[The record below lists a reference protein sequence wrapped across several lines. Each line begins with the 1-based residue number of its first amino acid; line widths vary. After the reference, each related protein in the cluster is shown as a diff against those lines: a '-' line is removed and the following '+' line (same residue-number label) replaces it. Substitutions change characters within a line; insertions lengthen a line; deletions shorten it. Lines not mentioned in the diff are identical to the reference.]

1 MKEEFLYY
9 IWENRLTD
17 KDLKSTDNEAV
28 DIVATGYRNTD
39 SGPDYLE
46 ARIQI
51 GDKLW
56 AGHVEIHVKAS
67 DWNRHGHQKDKA
79 YQNVILHVVYE
90 NDAKVNDIPTLEL
103 KGHFNESLFAQYQK
117 LIASKTW
124 IPCEKNISQ
133 VLVFTRLSWL
143 DRMAVERLE
152 SKASTVTKLLKSNQ
166 FDWEDA
172 LYKLL
177 MRYFG
182 LKVNNEAFEYL
193 ANILPFKTLLKH
205 ADNLLQVE
213 AMLMGCAGFLDDDFT
228 EEYPLLLKREF
239 TVMRAKF
246 NLLTMPAER
255 WKFMR
260 MRPSN
265 FPTIRLAQ
273 MAQLIHKNGCLFSK
287 IKAAKDT
294 AEVNALFDVAAS
306 GYWETHWRFEKRE
319 RLPQS
324 ERLPQ
329 CDSPTQPSGAVGLSY
344 NGSRESSLRL
354 PQSERLPQCD
364 SPTRSQPKH
373 LGDATADLLLINAV
387 APLLFCHGKLHKDES
402 VCETAMQF
410 LEDTEAEGNAI
421 IRHFAAC
428 GITAENAMQTQA
440 LLHLNSYFCKRKR
453 CLECRIGNVLLH
465 KTNQL

>member
-1 MKEEFLYY
+1 MMREEFLYY

-17 KDLKSTDNEAV
+17 KDLKTIEGESI

-39 SGPDYLE
+39 SGPDFLE
-46 ARIQI
+46 AKIQI
-51 GDKLW
+51 GNKLW
-56 AGHVEIHVKAS
+56 AGHVEIHVKSA
-67 DWNRHGHQKDKA
+67 DWNRHGHQTDKA
-79 YQNVILHVVYE
+79 YKNVILHVVYE
-90 NDAKVNDIPTLEL
+90 NDLQVNDIPTLEL
-103 KGHFNESLFAQYQK
+103 KGHFDGSLFAQYQK

-124 IPCEKNISQ
+124 IPCEKSISQ
-133 VLVFTRLSWL
+133 VPVFTRLSWL

-152 SKASTVTKLLKSNQ
+152 SKSGNVTKILETNQ

-205 ADNLLQVE
+205 SDNLLQVE
-213 AMLMGCAGFLDDDFT
+213 AMLMGCAGFLEDDFS

-239 TVMRAKF
+239 SVMKAKF

-273 MAQLIHKNGCLFSK
+273 MAQLVHKNGCLFSK

-294 AEVNALFDVAAS
+294 AEVKALFDVAAS
-306 GYWETHWRFEKRE
+306 EYWETHWRFGF
-319 RLPQS
+319 S
-324 ERLPQ
+324 
-329 CDSPTQPSGAVGLSY
+329 T
-344 NGSRESSLRL
+344 ESK
-354 PQSERLPQCD
+354 
-364 SPTRSQPKH
+364 PKH
-373 LGDATADLLLINAV
+373 LGETTADVLIINAV
-387 APLLFCHGKLHKDES
+387 APLLFCYGKLHKDES
-402 VCETAMQF
+402 VCETALQF
-410 LEDTEAEGNAI
+410 LEETEAEDNAI
-421 IRHFAAC
+421 IRHYAQY

-440 LLHLNSYFCKRKR
+440 LLHLYSYFCKRKR

-465 KTNQL
+465 KINQIS

>member
-1 MKEEFLYY
+1 MREEFLYY

-17 KDLKSTDNEAV
+17 KDLKTTEGESI

-39 SGPDYLE
+39 SGPDFLE
-46 ARIQI
+46 AKIQI
-51 GDKLW
+51 GNKLW
-56 AGHVEIHVKAS
+56 AGHVEIHVKSS
-67 DWNRHGHQKDKA
+67 DWNRHGHQSDKA
-79 YQNVILHVVYE
+79 YKSVILHVVYE
-90 NDAKVNDIPTLEL
+90 NDLQVNDIPTLEL
-103 KGHFNESLFAQYQK
+103 KGHFDESLFAQYQK

-124 IPCEKNISQ
+124 IPCERSISQ
-133 VLVFTRLSWL
+133 VPVFTRLSWL

-152 SKASTVTKLLKSNQ
+152 SKSGNVTKILEANQ

-205 ADNLLQVE
+205 SDNLFQVE
-213 AMLMGCAGFLDDDFT
+213 AMLMGCAGFLEDDFS

-239 TVMRAKF
+239 SVMKAKF

-273 MAQLIHKNGCLFSK
+273 MAQLVHKNGCLFSK
-287 IKAAKDT
+287 IKAAKNT
-294 AEVNALFDVAAS
+294 AEVKDLFDVKAS
-306 GYWETHWRFEKRE
+306 EYWETHWRFGF
-319 RLPQS
+319 S
-324 ERLPQ
+324 
-329 CDSPTQPSGAVGLSY
+329 T
-344 NGSRESSLRL
+344 ESK
-354 PQSERLPQCD
+354 
-364 SPTRSQPKH
+364 PKH
-373 LGDATADLLLINAV
+373 LGETTADVLIINAV
-387 APLLFCHGKLHKDES
+387 APLLFCYGKLHKDES
-402 VCETAMQF
+402 VCETALQF
-410 LEDTEAEGNAI
+410 LEETEAEDNAI
-421 IRHFAAC
+421 IRHYAQY

-440 LLHLNSYFCKRKR
+440 LLHLYSYFCKRKR

-465 KTNQL
+465 KINQIS

>member
-1 MKEEFLYY
+1 MREEFLYY
-9 IWENRLTD
+9 LWENRLID
-17 KDLKSTDNEAV
+17 KALQTTEGEAV

-39 SGPDYLE
+39 SGPDFLE

-67 DWNRHGHQKDKA
+67 DWNRHGHQTDKA
-79 YQNVILHVVYE
+79 YKNVILHVVYE
-90 NDAKVNDIPTLEL
+90 NDTKVNNIPTLEL
-103 KGHFNESLFAQYQK
+103 KGHFDETLFANYQK
-117 LIASKTW
+117 FISSKNW
-124 IPCEKNISQ
+124 IPCEKSITQ
-133 VLVFTRLSWL
+133 VPVFTRLSWL
-143 DRMAVERLE
+143 DRMAIERLE
-152 SKASTVTKLLKSNQ
+152 SKSETVTKILNTNQ

-182 LKVNNEAFEYL
+182 LKVNTEAFEYL
-193 ANILPFKTLLKH
+193 SNILPFKTLLKH
-205 ADNLLQVE
+205 ADNLLQLE
-213 AMLMGCAGFLDDDFT
+213 AMLFGCAGFLEDDFT

-239 TVMRAKF
+239 AVMKAKF

-255 WKFMR
+255 WKFLR

-287 IKAAKDT
+287 IREAKNGN
-294 AEVNALFDVAAS
+294 EVKSMFNVAAS
-306 GYWETHWRFEKRE
+306 EYWKTHYRFGT
-319 RLPQS
+319 
-324 ERLPQ
+324 
-329 CDSPTQPSGAVGLSY
+329 PT
-344 NGSRESSLRL
+344 ESK
-354 PQSERLPQCD
+354 
-364 SPTRSQPKH
+364 PKH
-373 LGDATADLLLINAV
+373 LGDSTADVLMINAV
-387 APLLFCHGKLHKDES
+387 APLLFCYGKLHKDDS

-410 LEDTEAEGNAI
+410 LEETEAEDNAI
-421 IRHFAAC
+421 IRHFTQC

-440 LLHLNSYFCKRKR
+440 LLHLYSYFCKRKR

-465 KTNQL
+465 KTNQIS

>member
-1 MKEEFLYY
+1 MREEFLYY
-9 IWENRLTD
+9 IWENRLID
-17 KDLKSTDNEAV
+17 KDLKTTEGEAV
-28 DIVATGYRNTD
+28 EMVATGYRNTD
-39 SGPDYLE
+39 SGPDFLE
-46 ARIQI
+46 AKIQI

-56 AGHVEIHVKAS
+56 AGHVEIHVKSS
-67 DWNRHGHQKDKA
+67 DWNRHGHQNDKA

-90 NDAKVNDIPTLEL
+90 NDIQVNDIPTLEL
-103 KGHFNESLFAQYQK
+103 IGHFDESLFAQYQK
-117 LIASKTW
+117 LIASKNW
-124 IPCEKNISQ
+124 IPCEKSISQ
-133 VLVFTRLSWL
+133 VPVFTRLSWL

-152 SKASTVTKLLKSNQ
+152 SKSGAVTKILEANQ

-193 ANILPFKTLLKH
+193 ANILPYKTLLKH

-213 AMLMGCAGFLDDDFT
+213 AMLMGCAGFLEDDFT
-228 EEYPLLLKREF
+228 EEYPRLLKREF
-239 TVMRAKF
+239 SVMKTKF
-246 NLLTMPAER
+246 NLLTMPTER

-294 AEVNALFDVAAS
+294 NEVKVLFDVKGS
-306 GYWETHWRFEKRE
+306 EYWETHWRFN
-319 RLPQS
+319 Q
-324 ERLPQ
+324 RLPQ
-329 CDSPTQPSGAVGLSY
+329 CDSPTTQPSGAVGLSY
-344 NGSRESSLRL
+344 HGSRK
-354 PQSERLPQCD
+354 
-364 SPTRSQPKH
+364 TAKH
-373 LGDATADLLLINAV
+373 LGDATANILIINAV
-387 APLLFCHGKLHKDES
+387 ALLLFCYGKLHKDES
-402 VCETAMQF
+402 VCETAIQF
-410 LEDTEAEGNAI
+410 LEDTEAEDNTI
-421 IRHFAAC
+421 IRHYAQC

-440 LLHLNSYFCKRKR
+440 LLHLYSYFCKRKR

-465 KTNQL
+465 KTNSIS

>member
-1 MKEEFLYY
+1 MREEFLYY
-9 IWENRLTD
+9 LWENRLID
-17 KDLKSTDNEAV
+17 KALQSLEGEAI

-39 SGPDYLE
+39 SGPDFLE
-46 ARIQI
+46 AKIQI

-56 AGHVEIHVKAS
+56 AGHVEIHVKSS
-67 DWNRHGHQKDKA
+67 DWNRHGHQTDKA
-79 YQNVILHVVYE
+79 YKNVILHVVYE
-90 NDAKVNDIPTLEL
+90 NDLQVNDIPTLEL
-103 KGHFNESLFAQYQK
+103 KGHFDESLFTQYQK

-124 IPCEKNISQ
+124 IPCEKSIAQ
-133 VLVFTRLSWL
+133 VPLFTRLSWL

-152 SKASTVTKLLKSNQ
+152 GKSETVTKILEANQ

-213 AMLMGCAGFLDDDFT
+213 AMLMGCAGFLEDDFT

-239 TVMRAKF
+239 SVMKAKF

-287 IKAAKDT
+287 IKVAKDT
-294 AEVNALFDVAAS
+294 AEVKALFDVAAS
-306 GYWETHWRFEKRE
+306 EYWETHWRFN
-319 RLPQS
+319 QW
-324 ERLPQ
+324 LPQ
-329 CDSPTQPSGAVGLSY
+329 CDSPTTQKSGAVGLSY
-344 NGSRESSLRL
+344 H
-354 PQSERLPQCD
+354 D
-364 SPTRSQPKH
+364 SHKTAKH
-373 LGDATADLLLINAV
+373 LGDTTADVLIINAV
-387 APLLFCHGKLHKDES
+387 APLLFCYGKLHKDES

-410 LEDTEAEGNAI
+410 LEDTEAEDNAI
-421 IRHFAAC
+421 IRHYAQC
-428 GITAENAMQTQA
+428 GITADNAMQSQA
-440 LLHLNSYFCKRKR
+440 LLHLYNMYCKRKR
-453 CLECRIGNVLLH
+453 CLECRIGNVLMR
-465 KTNQL
+465 

>member
-1 MKEEFLYY
+1 MREEFLYY

-17 KDLKSTDNEAV
+17 KDLKTAEGETV
-28 DIVATGYRNTD
+28 EVVATGYRNTD
-39 SGPDYLE
+39 SGPDFLE
-46 ARIQI
+46 AKIQI

-56 AGHVEIHVKAS
+56 AGHVEIHVKTS
-67 DWNRHGHQKDKA
+67 DWNRHGHQNDKA
-79 YQNVILHVVYE
+79 YKNVILHVVYE
-90 NDAKVNDIPTLEL
+90 NDLQVNDIPTLEL
-103 KGHFNESLFAQYQK
+103 KGHFDESLFAQYQK

-124 IPCEKNISQ
+124 IPCEKSITQ
-133 VLVFTRLSWL
+133 VPVFTRLSWL

-152 SKASTVTKLLKSNQ
+152 SKSGAVTKLLEANQ

-182 LKVNNEAFEYL
+182 LKVNNESFEYL
-193 ANILPFKTLLKH
+193 SNILPFKTLLKH

-213 AMLMGCAGFLDDDFT
+213 AMLMGCAGFLEDEFT

-239 TVMRAKF
+239 SVMKAKF

-273 MAQLIHKNGCLFSK
+273 MAQLIHKNGPLFSK

-294 AEVNALFDVAAS
+294 AEAKALFDVAAS
-306 GYWETHWRFEKRE
+306 EYWETHWRFN
-319 RLPQS
+319 
-324 ERLPQ
+324 RLPQ
-329 CDSPTQPSGAVGLSY
+329 CDSPTDQKSGAVGLSY
-344 NGSRESSLRL
+344 HGSRK
-354 PQSERLPQCD
+354 
-364 SPTRSQPKH
+364 TAKH
-373 LGDATADLLLINAV
+373 LGDATADILIINAV
-387 APLLFCHGKLHKDES
+387 APLLFCYGKLHKDES
-402 VCETAMQF
+402 VCETALQF
-410 LEDTEAEGNAI
+410 LEETEAEDNAI
-421 IRHFAAC
+421 IRHYASC

-440 LLHLNSYFCKRKR
+440 LLHLYSYFCKRKR

-465 KTNQL
+465 KINQIS

>member
-1 MKEEFLYY
+1 MREEFLYY

-17 KDLKSTDNEAV
+17 KDLKTAEGEAV
-28 DIVATGYRNTD
+28 EVVATGYRNTD
-39 SGPDYLE
+39 SGPDFLE
-46 ARIQI
+46 AKIQI

-67 DWNRHGHQKDKA
+67 DWNRHGHQNDKA
-79 YQNVILHVVYE
+79 YKNVILHVVYE
-90 NDAKVNDIPTLEL
+90 NDVQVNAIPTLEL
-103 KGHFNESLFAQYQK
+103 KSHFDESLFTQYQK
-117 LIASKTW
+117 LISSKKW
-124 IPCEKNISQ
+124 IPCEKSITQ
-133 VLVFTRLSWL
+133 VPVFTRLSWL

-152 SKASTVTKLLKSNQ
+152 SKSGAVTKILEANQ

-205 ADNLLQVE
+205 ADNLLQLE
-213 AMLMGCAGFLDDDFT
+213 AMLFGCAGLLEDDVT
-228 EEYPLLLKREF
+228 EDYPLLLKREYS
-239 TVMRAKF
+239 VMKAKF

-294 AEVNALFDVAAS
+294 AEAKALFDVAAS
-306 GYWETHWRFEKRE
+306 EYWEKHWRFGV
-319 RLPQS
+319 S
-324 ERLPQ
+324 
-329 CDSPTQPSGAVGLSY
+329 T
-344 NGSRESSLRL
+344 ESK
-354 PQSERLPQCD
+354 
-364 SPTRSQPKH
+364 PKH
-373 LGDATADLLLINAV
+373 LGETTADVLIINAV
-387 APLLFCHGKLHKDES
+387 APMLFCYGKLHKDES
-402 VCETAMQF
+402 VCETALQF
-410 LEDTEAEGNAI
+410 LEDTDAEDNAV
-421 IRHFAAC
+421 IRHYASC

-440 LLHLNSYFCKRKR
+440 LLHLYSYYCKRKR

-465 KTNQL
+465 KTNQIS

>member
-1 MKEEFLYY
+1 MREEFLYY

-17 KDLKSTDNEAV
+17 KDLKTTEGEAV
-28 DIVATGYRNTD
+28 EVVATGYRNTD
-39 SGPDYLE
+39 SGPDFLE
-46 ARIQI
+46 AKIQI

-56 AGHVEIHVKAS
+56 AGHVEIHVKTS
-67 DWNRHGHQKDKA
+67 DWNRHGHQNDKA
-79 YQNVILHVVYE
+79 YKNVILHVVYE
-90 NDAKVNDIPTLEL
+90 NDLQVNDIPTLEL
-103 KGHFNESLFAQYQK
+103 KGHFDESLFAQYQR

-124 IPCEKNISQ
+124 IPCEKSIAQ
-133 VLVFTRLSWL
+133 VPVFTRLSWL

-152 SKASTVTKLLKSNQ
+152 SKSGAVTKILEANQ

-213 AMLMGCAGFLDDDFT
+213 AMLMGCAGFLEDDFT
-228 EEYPLLLKREF
+228 EEYPLLLKREYS
-239 TVMRAKF
+239 VMKAKF

-273 MAQLIHKNGCLFSK
+273 MAQLIHKNGPLFSK

-294 AEVNALFDVAAS
+294 AEAKALFDVAAS
-306 GYWETHWRFEKRE
+306 EYWETHWRFN
-319 RLPQS
+319 
-324 ERLPQ
+324 RLPQ
-329 CDSPTQPSGAVGLSY
+329 CDSPTDQKSGAVGLSY
-344 NGSRESSLRL
+344 HGSRK
-354 PQSERLPQCD
+354 
-364 SPTRSQPKH
+364 TAKH
-373 LGDATADLLLINAV
+373 LGDATADILIINAV
-387 APLLFCHGKLHKDES
+387 APLLFCYGKLHKDDS
-402 VCETAMQF
+402 YCETALQF
-410 LEDTEAEGNAI
+410 LEDTEAEDNAV
-421 IRHFAAC
+421 IRHFAQC
-428 GITAENAMQTQA
+428 GITTENAMQTQA
-440 LLHLNSYFCKRKR
+440 LLHLYSYFCKRKR

-465 KTNQL
+465 KTNQIS

>member
-1 MKEEFLYY
+1 MMREEFLYY

-17 KDLKSTDNEAV
+17 KDLKTTEGESI

-39 SGPDYLE
+39 SGPDFLE
-46 ARIQI
+46 AKIQI
-51 GDKLW
+51 GNKLW
-56 AGHVEIHVKAS
+56 AGHVEIHVKSS
-67 DWNRHGHQKDKA
+67 DWNRHGHQSDKA
-79 YQNVILHVVYE
+79 YKNVILHVVYE
-90 NDAKVNDIPTLEL
+90 NDLQVNDIPTLEL
-103 KGHFNESLFAQYQK
+103 KGHFDGSLFAQYQK

-124 IPCEKNISQ
+124 IPCEKSISQ
-133 VLVFTRLSWL
+133 VPVFTRLSWL

-152 SKASTVTKLLKSNQ
+152 SKSGNVTKILEANQ

-205 ADNLLQVE
+205 SDNLLQVE
-213 AMLMGCAGFLDDDFT
+213 AMLMGCAGFLEDDFT

-239 TVMRAKF
+239 SVMKAKF

-273 MAQLIHKNGCLFSK
+273 MAQLVHKNGCLFSK

-294 AEVNALFDVAAS
+294 AEVKALFDVAAS
-306 GYWETHWRFEKRE
+306 EYWETHWRFGF
-319 RLPQS
+319 S
-324 ERLPQ
+324 
-329 CDSPTQPSGAVGLSY
+329 T
-344 NGSRESSLRL
+344 ESK
-354 PQSERLPQCD
+354 
-364 SPTRSQPKH
+364 PKH
-373 LGDATADLLLINAV
+373 LGETTADVLIINAV
-387 APLLFCHGKLHKDES
+387 APLLFCYGKLHKDES
-402 VCETAMQF
+402 VCETALQF
-410 LEDTEAEGNAI
+410 LEETEAEDNAI
-421 IRHFAAC
+421 IRHYAQY

-440 LLHLNSYFCKRKR
+440 LLHLYSYFCKRKR

-465 KTNQL
+465 KTNQIS

>member
-1 MKEEFLYY
+1 MREEFLYY

-17 KDLKSTDNEAV
+17 KDLKTMEGESVEV
-28 DIVATGYRNTD
+28 VATGYRNTD
-39 SGPDYLE
+39 SGPDFLE
-46 ARIQI
+46 AKIQI

-56 AGHVEIHVKAS
+56 AGHVEIHVKSS
-67 DWNRHGHQKDKA
+67 DWNRHGHQNDKA
-79 YQNVILHVVYE
+79 YKNVILHVVYE
-90 NDAKVNDIPTLEL
+90 NDLQVNDIPTLEL
-103 KGHFNESLFAQYQK
+103 KGHFDESLFAQYQK

-124 IPCEKNISQ
+124 IPCEKSIAQ
-133 VLVFTRLSWL
+133 VPVFTSLSWL

-152 SKASTVTKLLKSNQ
+152 SKSGAVTKLLEDNQ

-213 AMLMGCAGFLDDDFT
+213 AMLMGCAGFLEDDFT
-228 EEYPLLLKREF
+228 EDYPMLLRREF
-239 TVMRAKF
+239 SVMKAKF

-294 AEVNALFDVAAS
+294 AEAKALFDVAAS
-306 GYWETHWRFEKRE
+306 EYWETHWRFNK
-319 RLPQS
+319 
-324 ERLPQ
+324 RLPQ
-329 CDSPTQPSGAVGLSY
+329 CDSPTDQKSGAVGLSY
-344 NGSRESSLRL
+344 HGSRK
-354 PQSERLPQCD
+354 
-364 SPTRSQPKH
+364 TPKH
-373 LGDATADLLLINAV
+373 LGKTTADVLIINAV
-387 APLLFCHGKLHKDES
+387 APLLFCYGKLHKEDS
-402 VCETAMQF
+402 YCETALQF
-410 LEDTEAEGNAI
+410 LEDTEAEGNTI
-421 IRHFAAC
+421 IRHYAQC

-440 LLHLNSYFCKRKR
+440 LLHLYSYFCKRKR
-453 CLECRIGNVLLH
+453 CLDCRIGNVLLH
-465 KTNQL
+465 KINQIS